1 MLTLLYFVI
10 VLTFAYFTW
19 QALQIYRHGRTSYVL
34 LLIIVLAGL
43 AYDTLIIFLGR
54 FIGEG
59 ALLKTLNAGRYLV
72 HGIATPFLIIF
83 GFGILRRAG
92 VGWTQRRMSH
102 VLICVLTT
110 LLIGLGVYEDVLALD
125 LQPRV
130 VMDTLRY
137 TNEGGL
143 RGPPI
148 PALLIVLLLILW
160 GVVLW
165 RKSGWWWLAV
175 GALLM
180 FIAAGLGM
188 GDTFYIGNLG
198 EVMLCLA
205 SVLTARRFFGLTNN
219 DRGLGWKPTLSP

>member
-10 VLTFAYFTW
+10 VLAFAHFTW
-19 QALQIYRHGRTSYVL
+19 QALQVYRYGRTSYVL

-43 AYDTLIIFLGR
+43 VCDTLIIFLGR

-59 ALLKTLNAGRYLV
+59 ELLKTLNAGRYLV
-72 HGIATPFLIIF
+72 HGVATPFLIIF
-83 GFGILRRAG
+83 GFGVLRRAG

-110 LLIGLGVYEDVLALD
+110 LLVGLGIYEDVLALD
-125 LQPRV
+125 LKPRV

-148 PALLIVLLLILW
+148 PAMLTILLLVFW
-160 GVVLW
+160 GVILW
-165 RKSGWWWLAV
+165 RKSGWWWLAA

-188 GDTFYIGNLG
+188 GDAFYLGNLG
-198 EVMLCLA
+198 EVMLGLA
-205 SVLTARRFFGLTNN
+205 SVLTARKFFGLTNN
-219 DRGLGWKPTLSP
+219 DRGLGWKATLSP